1 MYLNIKQFISAA
13 LYEGYAVAPRWWVLQ
28 QYHQARYSKTITND
42 LATPPLWQAGAV
54 GGDTVAAND
63 SSEESDA
70 ADDSSPTIDLDRIWR
85 TLERSLLMLYLGA
98 TPEEIKTLPKKGL
111 DGKPYLN
118 KGTVEVTVLW
128 TADAGKADDVRKA
141 LEKAG
146 LAIEGS
152 ASAGSIVVGRIA
164 VSRLL
169 DLAQVDAVRRIVP
182 TRGS

>member
-1 MYLNIKQFISAA
+1 MDFC
-13 LYEGYAVAPRWWVLQ
+13 
-28 QYHQARYSKTITND
+28 
-42 LATPPLWQAGAV
+42 
-54 GGDTVAAND
+54 
-63 SSEESDA
+63 
-70 ADDSSPTIDLDRIWR
+70 
-85 TLERSLLMLYLGA
+85 
-98 TPEEIKTLPKKGL
+98 
-111 DGKPYLN
+111 
-118 KGTVEVTVLW
+118 TVEVTVLW
-128 TADAGKADDVRKA
+128 TADAAKAVDVRKA